1 MYRHDTQ
8 IPRTHLRGGPWPARA
23 GAPTGRRR
31 APYAGGRR
39 GGKGPPR
46 SSPCLFPGVW
56 VCVFCQAP
64 HRSNRFRSI
73 QGFRTSTEV
82 DDAAGR
88 LGFQPLLCG
97 YGLLFGYWED
107 SCRYPRVAAAAA
119 ARINQS
125 THPHSIPMHSNTTRS
140 MPRRTIDPQIH
151 LRLLDGR
158 ATAGTP
164 SRPRK
169 TRPADT
175 RPPPRRSAYP
185 EPPSFFPRPSKAAD
199 RSPRSSA
206 PVSGQGGG
214 GGS

>member
-1 MYRHDTQ
+1 LACTSRGSDGSTQSTLCWRPQRRKRAAEKFPVPVSRCVGVCVLSGPTSLQSVPIDTGLS
-8 IPRTHLRGGPWPARA
+8 HLHR
-23 GAPTGRRR
+23 GRRR
-31 APYAGGRR
+31 GWSPRVSAAP
-39 GGKGPPR
+39 
-46 SSPCLFPGVW
+46 VW
-56 VCVFCQAP
+56 
-64 HRSNRFRSI
+64 
-73 QGFRTSTEV
+73 
-82 DDAAGR
+82 
-88 LGFQPLLCG
+88 LLWVIMV
-97 YGLLFGYWED
+97 YWED
-107 SCRYPRVAAAAA
+107 SCRYPRVAAAGAAAAA

-140 MPRRTIDPQIH
+140 MPRRIIDPQIH

-206 PVSGQGGG
+206 PISGQGGG